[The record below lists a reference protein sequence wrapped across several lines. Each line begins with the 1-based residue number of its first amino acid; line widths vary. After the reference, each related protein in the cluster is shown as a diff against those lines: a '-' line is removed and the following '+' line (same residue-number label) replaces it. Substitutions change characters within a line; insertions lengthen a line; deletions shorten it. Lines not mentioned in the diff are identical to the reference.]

1 MQKLCFLPILLNI
14 YNSGKDA
21 KTQCLKFESNS
32 IKWAKKSDFPSEN
45 DECKGERRHICYKA
59 EEAGPPCK
67 PPFYNLDKCVRYF
80 PAGGLLAIED
90 AKFFCEL
97 NGGEL
102 PELAKVSTDGTTD
115 DPDYLQCKNLIFGSC

>member
-1 MQKLCFLPILLNI
+1 MAILLKH
-14 YNSGKDA
+14 YDSGNDGKR
-21 KTQCLKFESNS
+21 QCLKFESGA
-32 IKWAKKSDFPSEN
+32 IKFVPRSDFPLLN
-45 DECKGERRHICYKA
+45 DECKGDRRHICYKA

-67 PPFYNLDKCVRYF
+67 EPFYNLDKCVRYF

-102 PELAKVSTDGTTD
+102 PELAKDPTD
-115 DPDYLQCKNLIFGSC
+115 DPDYLQCKIILFWSFDNIS